1 MTTNPA
7 LDAVR
12 FLAGDWDMELS
23 GASFLPDPDATVAG
37 SATFEWIAGGA
48 ALAMRMGAGT
58 GNDATWIIGRDDC
71 EPDYNVLYCDTRG
84 VSRVYRM
91 TLAGGT
97 WRMWRDTPQFSQRW
111 DAVISAGQA
120 EITGTWR
127 KSTDAGATWH
137 HDFNLRYTR
146 RP

>member
-7 LDAVR
+7 LDALR
-12 FLAGDWDMELS
+12 FLAGTWDMELS
-23 GASFLPDPDATVAG
+23 EASFLADPDARLPG

-48 ALAMRMGAGT
+48 ALAMRMGSDM
-58 GNDATWIIGRDDC
+58 GNDAAWIIGRDDS
-71 EPDYNVLYCDTRG
+71 EPDYYALYSDARG

-91 TLAGGT
+91 SLHDST
-97 WRMWRDTPQFSQRW
+97 WRMWRDTPEFSQRW
-111 DAVISAGQA
+111 DAVISADQTQ
-120 EITGTWR
+120 ITGTWQ
-127 KSTDAGATWH
+127 KSTDAGATWE